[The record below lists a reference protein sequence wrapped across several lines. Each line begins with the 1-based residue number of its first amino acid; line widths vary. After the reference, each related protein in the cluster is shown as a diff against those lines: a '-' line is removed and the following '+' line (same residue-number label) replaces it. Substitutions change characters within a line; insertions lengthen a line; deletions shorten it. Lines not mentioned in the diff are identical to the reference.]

1 MRGAAVLLVL
11 CGMAGAAGAETV
23 VGRWCDPGGAAAAV
37 IEIVHLDSD
46 AFEARITGADG
57 AALTRPLDGPYEY
70 SFPVTGTTRHEAYVV
85 HDATGDLELID
96 ATGLLRTARR
106 IADMAAPDTCLKGG

>member
-1 MRGAAVLLVL
+1 MRRAAVLLVL
-11 CGMAGAAGAETV
+11 GGLAQPAWAEVV
-23 VGRWCDPGGAAAAV
+23 VGRWCDPGGAAPAV

-57 AALTRPLDGPYEY
+57 AAVARPLDGPYEY

-96 ATGLLRTARR
+96 VTGLLRTARR
-106 IADMAAPDTCLKGG
+106 MAHMAAPETCLSGG

>member
-1 MRGAAVLLVL
+1 MRRTAVLVALV
-11 CGMAGAAGAETV
+11 GVAQSAQAENV
-23 VGRWCDPGGAAAAV
+23 VGRWCDPGGTAPSV

-96 ATGLLRTARR
+96 TTGLIRSARR
-106 IADMAAPDTCLKGG
+106 MADMAAPETCLNGG